1 MTQARD
7 YANTPPLRNYEKP
20 MSILDKILGH
30 DDTPR
35 DTPAKPDMA
44 MGKVLDT
51 LAGLGGKPIET
62 LTAQEARL
70 QPTPTDAVKK
80 ILRDTVKDENPT
92 MGVHTRDIMIDG
104 AAGPLKARVY
114 SPDHDS
120 DELKPLVVYF
130 HGGGFVIADLDV
142 YDGGPRGVSR
152 FADVVVLSVHY
163 RQAPENKFPAA
174 HEDAVAAWK
183 WAVANAQSIGGDPR
197 RIAVMGESAGGNLA
211 INVSIA
217 ARDQGLQAPMHQVL
231 VYPLVGTDL
240 DNESYRENATA
251 KPLNKPM
258 IEWFVKQ
265 TFANESDLIDPR
277 VNVVGN
283 ADLRGLPSSTVI
295 TAEIDPLRTEGEKLA
310 ELLEAAGVETRSK
323 TFKGSTHEFF
333 GMGLVVPDAAVAQQ
347 FAAHELKRAFGT
359 AILPI

>member
-1 MTQARD
+1 
-7 YANTPPLRNYEKP
+7 
-20 MSILDKILGH
+20 MSLLDKILGK
-30 DDTPR
+30 DETPR
-35 DTPAKPDMA
+35 NTPAKPDMA

-62 LTAQEARL
+62 LTPQEARQ
-70 QPTPTDAVKK
+70 QPTPTDAVKT
-80 ILRDTVKDENPT
+80 ILRETIKDEDPT
-92 MGVHTRDIMIDG
+92 LGIQTRDITIDG
-104 AAGPLKARVY
+104 AGGPLQARIY
-114 SPDHDS
+114 SPDLNSTD
-120 DELKPLVVYF
+120 LKPLVVYF

-174 HEDAVAAWK
+174 HDDAIAAWK
-183 WAVANAQSIGGDPR
+183 WALANAQSIGGDPR

-217 ARDQGLQAPMHQVL
+217 ARDQALQAPVHQVL

-240 DNESYRENATA
+240 NNESYRENATA

-258 IEWFVKQ
+258 IEWFVKH
-265 TFANESDLIDPR
+265 TFADESALSDPR
-277 VNVVGN
+277 VDVVGL
-283 ADLRGLPSSTVI
+283 AHLHGLPSSTVI
-295 TAEIDPLRTEGEKLA
+295 CAEIDPLRTEGEKLA
-310 ELLEAAGVETRSK
+310 EKLEAAGVDVRHK
-323 TFKGSTHEFF
+323 TFSGSTHEFF